1 MMWDFGDHTYT
12 PGQPEQRP
20 RSVEYSPQQSPYP
33 LADASPF
40 VPLVQQTPSY
50 TSSHVSSSPSLHG
63 MPQAAPSSFSPG
75 GVPRSLME
83 IRVEYSPRS
92 GYSGHV
98 HRTHH
103 HSHYPTRPQVQVVQQ
118 PQAHRREHA
127 SHPQHRA
134 SLQNQHYAHIE
145 TPSLHF
151 EYSKCTGRKK
161 ALCIG
166 VNYIGM
172 KEQLSGCINDAK
184 NVRSFLIRHC
194 GYKAEDIVLL
204 TDDATNPRQLPTR
217 QNMID
222 GMKWLVRSA
231 HKHDSL
237 FFHYSGHGSQVK
249 DRDGDELDGYDEV
262 ILPVDFRKSG
272 IIVDD
277 LMHDIMVKP
286 LPTGCR
292 LTALFDSCHSGT
304 ALDLPFMY
312 HSNGHLKSQ
321 RGITPA
327 HLAAKASS
335 ADVISFSGCTDSQSS
350 ADTWEGGAAAGAMS
364 YAFMKSFREN
374 PKQTY
379 RELLISVRAILKN
392 KYNQTPQLSSSHE
405 INTNLQFIL

>member
-1 MMWDFGDHTYT
+1 
-12 PGQPEQRP
+12 
-20 RSVEYSPQQSPYP
+20 
-33 LADASPF
+33 
-40 VPLVQQTPSY
+40 
-50 TSSHVSSSPSLHG
+50 
-63 MPQAAPSSFSPG
+63 MPQPTPSSFPPG
-75 GVPRSLME
+75 GVPRSPVE
-83 IRVEYSPRS
+83 INVEYSSRN
-92 GYSGHV
+92 GHSGHV
-98 HRTHH
+98 HHTHH
-103 HSHYPTRPQVQVVQQ
+103 HSHHPNQPQVQVAQQ
-118 PQAHRREHA
+118 PQAHRHEHA
-127 SHPQHRA
+127 SHPQHHV
-134 SLQNQHYAHIE
+134 SSQQQHHAPVE
-145 TPSLHF
+145 MPSPHF

-161 ALCIG
+161 ALCVG

-172 KEQLSGCINDAK
+172 EEQLSGCVNDAK

-277 LMHDIMVKP
+277 LMNEIMVKP

-304 ALDLPFMY
+304 ALDLPFIY
-312 HSNGHLKSQ
+312 HSNGRLKGSAIA
-321 RGITPA
+321 RKHET
-327 HLAAKASS
+327 AKMSS

-364 YAFMKSFREN
+364 YAFMESFREN
-374 PKQTY
+374 PNQTY
-379 RELLISVRAILKN
+379 QELLISVRKVLKN
-392 KYNQTPQLSSSHE
+392 KYNQKPQLSSSHK
-405 INTNLQFIL
+405 IDTRLQFIL